1 MSCALWPTIGTDPV
15 SYGSL
20 HSKGSV
26 SWSRLHIESGF
37 QGCSTEYF
45 CYRTLSSGKY
55 DEYVASHM
63 AVSFPFK
70 NQQGS
75 AKARHFWGIEWAV
88 KQTESPAYGFVS
100 TLSSSWVPGNV
111 HEFCKEFLE
120 EIRQQWRGVCLEAMK
135 NIEDIVRSHCT
146 ISRASY

>member
-1 MSCALWPTIGTDPV
+1 MSYALWPTIGTDSV

-26 SWSRLHIESGF
+26 SWSRLHIELGF
-37 QGCSTEYF
+37 QGCSTEYS
-45 CYRTLSSGKY
+45 CYRTLNSGKY
-55 DEYVASHM
+55 DGYVASYM

-100 TLSSSWVPGNV
+100 MLSSSWVPGNV

-120 EIRQQWRGVCLEAMK
+120 EIRQQWRGICLEVMK